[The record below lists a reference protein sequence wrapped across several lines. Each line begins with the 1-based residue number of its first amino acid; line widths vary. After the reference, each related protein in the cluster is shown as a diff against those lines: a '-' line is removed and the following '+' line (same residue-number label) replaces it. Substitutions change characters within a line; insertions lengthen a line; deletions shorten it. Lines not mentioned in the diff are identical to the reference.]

1 VGLNP
6 LNTSPLGAVTIAPGC
21 RRRSVAKGNHQQLGK
36 NDPNAAAAGA
46 LPRYQLA
53 TQAPA
58 LTCPRLPVA
67 STQALPSGGGGGG
80 ATTLTHTPALLRTC
94 PDTQTSARLT
104 AGDAMVTTAAG
115 AASAITAPAVAAQV
129 RIQ

>member
-1 VGLNP
+1 L
-6 LNTSPLGAVTIAPGC
+6 SSSFS
-21 RRRSVAKGNHQQLGK
+21 RQRHHQQLGK

-104 AGDAMVTTAAG
+104 AGETDASPING
-115 AASAITAPAVAAQV
+115 NDASAKTNTAIAVLRRNHFFIADLFL
-129 RIQ
+129 